1 MSTTIDEISRR
12 TKVSKC
18 TVYRILKGQNK
29 ETWASS
35 RDRAE
40 RVRKIAMELGYRP
53 NSAARSVREGS
64 FKQIACVTTRLE
76 GDHSRS
82 FIGYLDAAA
91 DALLKR
97 GYLMVMESFLLEGG
111 TGKFTNPQKLFSE
124 NSVDGILAIIS
135 SGYCPKQIELNL
147 QRLNLPIVWINHK
160 PSIKSCC
167 VLSEES
173 QSINDMLAHFKTLGH
188 KKVVYLTPE
197 YSHYSVSSRNT
208 HLQVAANAFG
218 IELDILTSAARP
230 RYMRSLAREFLEK
243 HADATGIIFFHRSM
257 MDVFLLEVVQQGFD
271 ARNLSIAH
279 FMFPAEQGSDRE
291 FPMTAV
297 QVPHQQMVLR
307 GTELLFDMIKNK
319 NKNKGVY
326 EIPAEFKVGE
336 TTFPINR

>member
-1 MSTTIDEISRR
+1 MPTIIDEISRR
-12 TKVSKC
+12 TKVSKA

-29 ETWASS
+29 ETWNSS
-35 RDRAE
+35 KDRAE
-40 RVRKIAMELGYRP
+40 QVRKVASELGYRP

-91 DALLKR
+91 DALLKQ
-97 GYLMVMESFLLEGG
+97 GYLMVMESFLLETG

-135 SGYCPKQIELNL
+135 SGYCPKQIEMNL

-160 PSIKSCC
+160 PSLKSCC

-173 QSINDMLAHFKTLGH
+173 QSISEMIAHLKTLGH
-188 KKVVYLTPE
+188 RKLVYMTPE
-197 YSHYSVSSRNT
+197 YSHYSVNSRSS
-208 HLQVAANAFG
+208 LLKSAAMAAG
-218 IELDILTSAARP
+218 IELTILQSVSNPGYIRN
-230 RYMRSLAREFLEK
+230 LARECIAK
-243 HADATGIIFFHRSM
+243 HADATGLIFFHRSM
-257 MDVFLLEVVQQGFD
+257 LDVFVMEALQQGID
-271 ARNLSIAH
+271 CRNLSMVN
-279 FMFPAEQGSDRE
+279 FMFPAEIGLDRE

-297 QVPHQQMVLR
+297 RIPHDKMVLR

-319 NKNKGVY
+319 KKNKEVH
-326 EIPAEFKVGE
+326 EIPADFKVGE
-336 TTFPINR
+336 TTFPVV